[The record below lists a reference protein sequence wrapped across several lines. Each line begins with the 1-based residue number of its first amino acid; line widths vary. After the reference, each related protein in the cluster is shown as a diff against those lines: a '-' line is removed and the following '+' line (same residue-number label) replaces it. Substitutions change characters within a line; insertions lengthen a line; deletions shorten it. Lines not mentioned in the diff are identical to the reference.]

1 MAIYSCK
8 GCVAP
13 KRYPGCHAVCPE
25 YLAQKEQH
33 DKDKAVMDQK
43 KYIADG
49 LNSQAMSGIYK
60 AQMNAKRIRGK
71 THSK

>member
-1 MAIYSCK
+1 MAIYACK

-13 KRYPGCHAVCPE
+13 
-25 YLAQKEQH
+25 KEQH
-33 DKDKAVMDQK
+33 DKDKAIQDQK

-60 AQMNAKRIRGK
+60 AQMNARRISGK
-71 THSK
+71 THGK